1 MKENEKFLKESI
13 DLLNRE
19 FGQPLPTL
27 KTVMEKHQEQ
37 EVNESETILET
48 PAAIAAAAA
57 SATLSSGKG
66 KVKVST
72 ALKNKEHPLHKRA
85 LNWVKSKM
93 KKKDDKPKKQSKA
106 DADFYR
112 KQYEGK
118 LDEAQKYEIQTRFGR
133 FKIVHDENP
142 TGPGYAPQYFL
153 EVNFENQYLGHL
165 IIAGD
170 PRDKGAKGHV
180 SWNFGKKNVKL
191 GHDK

>member
-19 FGQPLPTL
+19 FGQPLPTISS
-27 KTVMEKHQEQ
+27 VMEKHQENLK
-37 EVNESETILET
+37 EDDTILET
-48 PAAIAAAAA
+48 PSAIAAAAA
-57 SATLSSGKG
+57 TTVLHNANGKD
-66 KVKVST
+66 VKVAT

-85 LNWVKSKM
+85 LSWVKSKM
-93 KKKDDKPKKQSKA
+93 KKKEEPKKQSKS

-118 LDEAQKYEIQTRFGR
+118 VNEAQKYEIQTRFGR

-142 TGPGYAPQYFL
+142 TAPGYAPQYFL

-180 SWNFGKKNVKL
+180 SWNFGKKSVKL

>member
-13 DLLNRE
+13 DLLSRE
-19 FGQPLPTL
+19 FGQPLPTISS
-27 KTVMEKHQEQ
+27 VMEKHQENLK
-37 EVNESETILET
+37 EDDTILET
-48 PAAIAAAAA
+48 PSAIAAAAA
-57 SATLSSGKG
+57 TSVLHNANGKD
-66 KVKVST
+66 VKVAT

-85 LNWVKSKM
+85 LSWVKSKM
-93 KKKDDKPKKQSKA
+93 KKKDEPKKQSKS

-118 LDEAQKYEIQTRFGR
+118 VNEAQKYEIQTRFGR

-153 EVNFENQYLGHL
+153 EVNFENQYLGHVT
-165 IIAGD
+165 IAGD
-170 PRDKGAKGHV
+170 PRDKGAKGNV
-180 SWNFGKKNVKL
+180 SWNFGKKSVKL

>member
-13 DLLNRE
+13 DLLSRE
-19 FGQPLPTL
+19 FGQPLPTISS
-27 KTVMEKHQEQ
+27 VMEKHQENLK
-37 EVNESETILET
+37 EDDTILET
-48 PAAIAAAAA
+48 PSAIAAAAA
-57 SATLSSGKG
+57 TSVLHNANGKD
-66 KVKVST
+66 VKVAT

-85 LNWVKSKM
+85 LSWVKSKM
-93 KKKDDKPKKQSKA
+93 KKKDEPKKQSKS

-118 LDEAQKYEIQTRFGR
+118 VNEAQKYEIQTRFGR

>member
-13 DLLNRE
+13 DLLSRE
-19 FGQPLPTL
+19 FGQPLPTISS
-27 KTVMEKHQEQ
+27 VMEKHQKNLKEDD
-37 EVNESETILET
+37 TILET
-48 PAAIAAAAA
+48 PSAIAAAAA
-57 SATLSSGKG
+57 TSVLHNANGKD
-66 KVKVST
+66 VKVAT

-85 LNWVKSKM
+85 LSWVKSKM
-93 KKKDDKPKKQSKA
+93 KKKDEPKKQSKS
-106 DADFYR
+106 DSDFYR

>member
-1 MKENEKFLKESI
+1 MKHNEKFLKESI

-19 FGQPLPTL
+19 FGQPLPTISS
-27 KTVMEKHQEQ
+27 VMEKHQENLK
-37 EVNESETILET
+37 EDNTILET
-48 PAAIAAAAA
+48 PSAIAAAAA
-57 SATLSSGKG
+57 TSVLSNPKG
-66 KVKVST
+66 KDVKVAT
-72 ALKNKEHPLHKRA
+72 ALKNKKHPLHRKA
-85 LNWVKSKM
+85 LNWLKSKT
-93 KKKDDKPKKQSKA
+93 KKKEEPKKQSQA

-118 LDEAQKYEIQTRFGR
+118 VNEAQKYEIQTRFGR
-133 FKIVHDENP
+133 FRIEHDENP

>member
-13 DLLNRE
+13 DLLSRE
-19 FGQPLPTL
+19 FGQPLPTISS
-27 KTVMEKHQEQ
+27 VMEKHQENLK
-37 EVNESETILET
+37 EDDTILET
-48 PAAIAAAAA
+48 PSAIAAAAA
-57 SATLSSGKG
+57 TSVLHNANGKD
-66 KVKVST
+66 VKVAT

-85 LNWVKSKM
+85 LSWVKSKM
-93 KKKDDKPKKQSKA
+93 KKKDEPKKQSKS
-106 DADFYR
+106 DSDFYR